1 MNKELKKI
9 LKERVDEGRSLYCEM
24 VIEKLM
30 SMQDLAAITAIL
42 GEYGI
47 ELEIKNEREGKVLS
61 IWTKPEYHLERNTRN
76 AGRRKTFALQKNQD
90 GESLSEFYKYSDV
103 IYMMQSKKDDEIME
117 ILGMAAATY
126 YRHKKTMKES
136 EYYKNLEQ
144 SKLADQD
151 YLKSVE
157 GDYIF

>member
-103 IYMMQSKKDDEIME
+103 VYMMQSKKDDEIME

>member
-9 LKERVDEGRSLYCEM
+9 LKERVDEGRSLYCEI

-103 IYMMQSKKDDEIME
+103 VYMMQSKKDDEIME